1 MSENLEEKKP
11 IYKKWWFWIIIVVL
25 VLGISLSSMERNT
38 QQVASNNNV
47 VESRKYEY
55 VSYSLK
61 NNSTEKTEKLVTNE
75 NISSEEMKK
84 IYNEEKEKNTNY
96 KTYTIWFFSDK
107 DTALKANNYELGYVT
122 SKDGKIIVEN
132 KKEIKEAEDKK
143 KAEEEAKKIAEKAE
157 EEAKKKAEQ
166 EEQEFKESCKKY
178 SFEEL
183 ARNLEKI
190 EGTNVKI
197 TGEVIQALYGN
208 DSVDLRINITKEGT
222 YTTYYTDTVYVVY
235 YPEDGEDKILEDDIV
250 TVYGTAQ
257 GDYSY
262 TSTIGAKIT
271 LPLIYGKYVTINK

>member
-11 IYKKWWFWIIIVVL
+11 IYKKWWFWVIIVVL
-25 VLGISLSSMERNT
+25 VLGIGFNSVENNT
-38 QQVASNNNV
+38 QQASSNT
-47 VESRKYEY
+47 VESSKEYEY
-55 VSYSLK
+55 VSYTLQ

-75 NISSEEMKK
+75 NISSEEMKE
-84 IYNEEKEKNTNY
+84 IYNEKKEDNTNF

-122 SKDGKIIVEN
+122 SKDGEIIVEN
-132 KKEIKEAEDKK
+132 KKEIKETEEKK

-183 ARNLEKI
+183 ARNPDKI

-197 TGEVIQALYGN
+197 TGEVIQALYGTN
-208 DSVDLRINITKEGT
+208 SVDLRINITKEGT

-250 TVYGTAQ
+250 TIYGTAQ

-262 TSTIGAKIT
+262 TSTIGSRIT
-271 LPLIYGKYVTINK
+271 LPLIYGKYVSINK